1 MSIFLSKNLKLE
13 TSYKIR
19 REPQNRNPC
28 YKLILNYGILCKYCV
43 RDRDCKGRRKYYRS
57 LNKLHGHLSFN
68 HKTENFKEYLM
79 SLADL
84 VISGDL
90 Q

>member
-1 MSIFLSKNLKLE
+1 MSISVFKNKKLE

-28 YKLILNYGILCKYCV
+28 YKLILNHGILCKYCV
-43 RDRDCKGRRKYYRS
+43 RDRDCKGRKRYFRS
-57 LNKLHGHLSFN
+57 LNKLHGHLSYN
-68 HKTENFKEYLM
+68 HGLEDFKEYLM